1 MTEYTKQCCGLV
13 KQNVTMLIKKKRE
26 HMDYHRNGYETAH
39 RMAGSDDK
47 IVLPVTMVTRS
58 D

>member
-13 KQNVTMLIKKKRE
+13 HQNVTMLIKTERKY
-26 HMDYHRNGYETAH
+26 MDYHRNSYETANLI
-39 RMAGSDDK
+39 AGSDDK